1 MKRRGITFKLFVM
14 TVIFFVC
21 FYGMVILS
29 QLLFFDSF
37 YQSQKENRVE
47 KHLKSFGTGY
57 TEESWGRSRT
67 SRELVRFML
76 RNKTQMVILKLDG
89 RMKSEDPFRMKVMD
103 GDGKIQVIPMSLFMN
118 EYGDPLR
125 AANLKENDQVT
136 VLGERLE
143 EDNDPGNLIY
153 PLTITKQGGPQIGE
167 EPEGGMSTISGTITE
182 LVLPDLKVWNP
193 RQGILFEAL
202 EDWFPLTLD
211 QNEELRDLNI
221 VKEEW
226 TAPWSGIR
234 NSIII
239 LPVKQANGEVEL
251 LFTVTS
257 LQDVKDSNVA
267 LRWFFLYLGIG
278 GFVLILVLSLFYSKM
293 VTRPL
298 IKLNNIAKR
307 MVSLDFTGHSSIRQ
321 KDELGSLSKSMFT
334 LSQSLDAAL
343 GELREANQQL
353 VEDMEQKKKMEQM
366 QQDFFASA
374 SHELKTPLSI
384 IKGFAEGLEDGV
396 SAGKQDHYIKVI
408 IEEADK
414 MEFLVKDMLDLAK
427 LESGT
432 IKLRKSSFMLSEMTE
447 NVTDKLI
454 HSLGDKQLNVVI
466 IPANE
471 RPLYADASWIE
482 QVISNLLTNA
492 IRHAEH
498 GSTITVAV
506 EGQEKSLSFNIHNK
520 GENIPEDQLEQIWER
535 FYRAE
540 ASRSR
545 LTGGT
550 GLGLSITKQ
559 ILDMHGCRYAGI
571 NTTDGVCFSVTFEG

>member
-1 MKRRGITFKLFVM
+1 
-14 TVIFFVC
+14 
-21 FYGMVILS
+21 
-29 QLLFFDSF
+29 
-37 YQSQKENRVE
+37 
-47 KHLKSFGTGY
+47 
-57 TEESWGRSRT
+57 
-67 SRELVRFML
+67 
-76 RNKTQMVILKLDG
+76 
-89 RMKSEDPFRMKVMD
+89 
-103 GDGKIQVIPMSLFMN
+103 MN
-118 EYGDPLR
+118 QYGDALR
-125 AANLKENDQVT
+125 ALNLKENDHVT
-136 VLGERLE
+136 ILGEYLD
-143 EDNDPGNLIY
+143 EDSGLGDLIY
-153 PLTITKQGGPQIGE
+153 PLRITKQGSRAVGE
-167 EPEGGMSTISGTITE
+167 EPDSGLTAISGVITE
-182 LVLPDLKVWNP
+182 LVLPDLKIWNP

-202 EDWFPLTLD
+202 DDWFPLTEE
-211 QNEELRDLNI
+211 QTEELRNLGMLQ
-221 VKEEW
+221 EEW

-234 NSIII
+234 NSVIIQ
-239 LPVKQANGEVEL
+239 PVRQANGETEL

-257 LQDVKDSNVA
+257 LQDVKDSNEA
-267 LRWFFLYLGIG
+267 LRWFFLYLGCG

-343 GELREANQQL
+343 GELREANRQL
-353 VEDMEQKKKMEQM
+353 VEEMERKRKMELM
-366 QQDFFASA
+366 QQDFFANA

-432 IKLRKSSFMLSEMTE
+432 IKLRRTSFMLSELTE
-447 NVTDKLI
+447 KVTGKLV
-454 HSLGDKQLNVVI
+454 HSLKDKQLEAVI

-471 RPLYADASWIE
+471 LPVYADVTWTE
-482 QVISNLLTNA
+482 QVVFNFLTNA
-492 IRHAEH
+492 IRHAEE
-498 GSTITVAV
+498 GSTITVKI
-506 EGQEKSLSFNIHNK
+506 ESHEKNVLFSIHNK
-520 GENIPEDQLEQIWER
+520 GEAIPADQLQHIWER

-550 GLGLSITKQ
+550 GLGLSVAKV
-559 ILDMHGCRYAGI
+559 ILDLHGCRYAVE
-571 NTTDGVCFSVTFEG
+571 NTVDGVCFNVSFEG

>member
-1 MKRRGITFKLFVM
+1 MRRRGITFKLFVM

-136 VLGERLE
+136 VQGERLE

-153 PLTITKQGGPQIGE
+153 PLTITKQDGPQIGE
-167 EPEGGMSTISGTITE
+167 EPEDGMSTISGTITE

-211 QNEELRDLNI
+211 QNEELRNLNI
-221 VKEEW
+221 LKEEW

-234 NSIII
+234 NSVII
-239 LPVKQANGEVEL
+239 LPVKQADGEIEL

-447 NVTDKLI
+447 KVTDKLI
-454 HSLGDKQLNVVI
+454 HSLGNKQLNVVI

-559 ILDMHGCRYAGI
+559 ILDMHGCRYAVI

>member
-1 MKRRGITFKLFVM
+1 MKRWGITFKLFVM
-14 TVIFFVC
+14 TVIFFVL

-29 QLLFFDSF
+29 QFLLFDRF
-37 YQSQKENRVE
+37 YQNQKETRVE
-47 KHLKSFGTGY
+47 RHLKSFGTSY
-57 TEESWGRSRT
+57 TKEGWGRTRT

-89 RMKSEDPFRMKVMD
+89 RMKSEDPFRMKLLD
-103 GDGKIQVIPMSLFMN
+103 EQGNTQLIPMSLFMN
-118 EYGDPLR
+118 QYGDPLR
-125 AANLKENDQVT
+125 AAHLKENDQVT
-136 VLGERLE
+136 IHGEHVKDESEL
-143 EDNDPGNLIY
+143 GNLFY
-153 PLTITKQGGPQIGE
+153 PITITKQGEPPVGE
-167 EPEGGMSTISGTITE
+167 EEVEGTTTIAGTITE
-182 LVLPDLKVWNP
+182 LVLPDLKIWNP
-193 RQGILFEAL
+193 RQGIMFEAV
-202 EDWFPLTLD
+202 EDWFPLSPD
-211 QNEELRDLNI
+211 QLEKLRNLNLY
-221 VKEEW
+221 KEEW

-234 NSIII
+234 NSVMI
-239 LPVKQANGEVEL
+239 LPVQQKSGEIEL
-251 LFTVTS
+251 LFSVTS
-257 LQDVKDSNVA
+257 LQDVKDSNEA
-267 LRWFFLYLGIG
+267 LRWFFLYLGLG

-298 IKLNNIAKR
+298 IKLNNTAKR

-414 MEFLVKDMLDLAK
+414 MEFLVKDMLDLAR

-432 IKLRKSSFMLSEMTE
+432 IKLRRTSFMLSEMTE
-447 NVTDKLI
+447 KVTDKLV
-454 HSLGDKQLNVVI
+454 HSLQNKQLDVVI

-471 RPLYADASWIE
+471 LPVYADATWIE
-482 QVISNLLTNA
+482 QVLSNLLTNA
-492 IRHAEH
+492 IRHAEE
-498 GSTITVAV
+498 GTTITVTLESQA
-506 EGQEKSLSFNIHNK
+506 KNLLFTIHNK
-520 GENIPEDQLEQIWER
+520 GERIPEDQLVHIWER
-535 FYRAE
+535 FYRIE

-550 GLGLSITKQ
+550 GLGLSIAKQ
-559 ILDMHGCRYAGI
+559 ILDMHGCRYAVM
-571 NTTDGVCFSVTFEG
+571 NTSDGVCFSVTFEG

>member
-1 MKRRGITFKLFVM
+1 
-14 TVIFFVC
+14 
-21 FYGMVILS
+21 MVILG

-37 YQSQKENRVE
+37 YQNQKETRVE
-47 KHLKSFGTGY
+47 KHLKTFGADY
-57 TEESWGRSRT
+57 TREGWGRNRT

-76 RNKTQMVILKLDG
+76 RNKTQMVIVKPDG
-89 RMKSEDPFRMKVMD
+89 QMKSEDPYRMKLLD
-103 GDGKIQVIPMSLFMN
+103 ERGNIQVVPLSLFMN
-118 EYGDPLR
+118 QYGDALR

-136 VLGERLE
+136 VQGEHVDEDTDLGDLFYPATIARQGERE
-143 EDNDPGNLIY
+143 V
-153 PLTITKQGGPQIGE
+153 GE
-167 EPEGGMSTISGTITE
+167 EPGSGMAAISGTITE
-182 LVLPDLKVWNP
+182 IVLPDMKIWNP

-202 EDWFPLTLD
+202 DDWFPLTD
-211 QNEELRDLNI
+211 TEAEEFHDLQMQ
-221 VKEEW
+221 KKEW

-234 NSIII
+234 NSVII
-239 LPVKQANGEVEL
+239 LPVKQPDGEIEL

-257 LQDVKDSNVA
+257 LQDVKDSNEA

-278 GFVLILVLSLFYSKM
+278 GFVLILILSLFFSKM

-321 KDELGSLSKSMFT
+321 KDELGSLSRSMFS

-343 GELREANQQL
+343 GELREANVQL
-353 VEDMEQKKKMEQM
+353 VEDMERKRKMELM
-366 QQDFFASA
+366 QQDFFANA

-414 MEFLVKDMLDLAK
+414 MEFLVKDMLDLAR

-432 IKLRKSSFMLSEMTE
+432 IKLRKTSFMLSELTE
-447 NVTDKLI
+447 KVTDKLV
-454 HSLGDKQLNVVI
+454 HLLSAKRLNVVI

-471 RPLYADASWIE
+471 LPVYADATWIE
-482 QVISNLLTNA
+482 QVVFNFLTNA
-492 IRHAEH
+492 IRHAEE
-498 GSTITVAV
+498 GSTLTVNI
-506 EGQEKSLSFNIHNK
+506 ESREKTTLFSISNR
-520 GENIPEDQLEQIWER
+520 GESIPEDQLEQIWER

-550 GLGLSITKQ
+550 GLGLSIAKQ
-559 ILDMHGCRYAGI
+559 ILDMHSCRYAVM
-571 NTTDGVCFSVTFEG
+571 NTVDGVCFSVTFEG

>member
-1 MKRRGITFKLFVM
+1 MRRRGITFKLFVM

-47 KHLKSFGTGY
+47 KHLKSFGMSY
-57 TEESWGRSRT
+57 TKESWGQSRT

-76 RNKTQMVILKLDG
+76 RNKTQMVIVRLDG
-89 RMKSEDPFRMKVMD
+89 RLKSEDPFRMKLMD
-103 GDGKIQVIPMSLFMN
+103 EAGKIQVIPMSLFMN
-118 EYGDPLR
+118 EYGDTLR
-125 AANLKENDQVT
+125 AAHLTENDQVT
-136 VLGERLE
+136 VQGERLD

-167 EPEGGMSTISGTITE
+167 EPEDGMSTISGTITE

-211 QNEELRDLNI
+211 QNEELRNLNI

-234 NSIII
+234 NSVII
-239 LPVKQANGEVEL
+239 LPVKQGNGEVEL

-278 GFVLILVLSLFYSKM
+278 GFILILVLSLFYSKM

-353 VEDMEQKKKMEQM
+353 VKDMEQKKKMEQM

-414 MEFLVKDMLDLAK
+414 MEFLVKDMLDLAR

-447 NVTDKLI
+447 RVTDKLI

-471 RPLYADASWIE
+471 LPLYADASWIE

-506 EGQEKSLSFNIHNK
+506 ESQEKSLSFAIHNK

-559 ILDMHGCRYAGI
+559 ILDMHGCRYAVI
-571 NTTDGVCFSVTFEG
+571 NTTDGVCFNVTFEG

>member
-1 MKRRGITFKLFVM
+1 MRRRGITFKLFVM

-167 EPEGGMSTISGTITE
+167 EPEDGMSTISGTITE

-211 QNEELRDLNI
+211 QNEELRNLNI

-559 ILDMHGCRYAGI
+559 ILDMHGCRYAVI

>member
-1 MKRRGITFKLFVM
+1 MRRRGITFKLFVM

-103 GDGKIQVIPMSLFMN
+103 GEGKIQVIPMSLFMN

-136 VLGERLE
+136 VQGERLE

-167 EPEGGMSTISGTITE
+167 EPVDGMSTISGTITE

-211 QNEELRDLNI
+211 QNEELRNLNI
-221 VKEEW
+221 LKEEW

-234 NSIII
+234 NSVII
-239 LPVKQANGEVEL
+239 LPVKQADGEIEL

-447 NVTDKLI
+447 KVTDKLI

-506 EGQEKSLSFNIHNK
+506 ESQEKSLSFNIHNK

-559 ILDMHGCRYAGI
+559 ILDMHGCRYAVI